1 MDPGRVCVVGVHEDV
16 VLLQLS
22 QTKVVGLPMHVAVN
36 VSDAPITGLTGLAKS
51 VHFTPTGGATFTQ
64 LAVIDVGL
72 LLPTAL
78 VAVTV

>member
-1 MDPGRVCVVGVHEDV
+1 M
-16 VLLQLS
+16 LLQLS
-22 QTKVVGLPMHVAVN
+22 QTKVVGLPTHVAVN
-36 VSDAPITGLTGLAKS
+36 VRDAPITGLTGLGKI
-51 VHFTPTGGATFTQ
+51 VQFTPTGGGIFTQ